1 MSDTTPTERRDE
13 AEAEAEA
20 TGAVA
25 TEGRLEPPAG
35 DPPSW
40 EWVLD
45 HPATPAEGVGPVRG
59 TGDLAPVTP
68 GPPATGP
75 SPWVPA
81 DAPPTPPAPPVGAG
95 GWEATDGPPA
105 PRASR
110 PPVPPA
116 PPAGPQAQP
125 GPSRPSGWR
134 PGLIGGLA
142 GALVGALV
150 AGGLVA
156 VAERDTTDSSPPPA
170 AEAAGQ
176 PGSTSSQLVGEP
188 LDIRGVLEK
197 VQPSVVSIETGQ
209 VRGGG
214 LYGAGAGSGVIIS
227 ADGLVL
233 TNAHVIEGADAIQ
246 VKLFDGTTLQADLVG
261 SSPADDVALIRVRGG
276 ERLQPAALG
285 SSDSLQVG
293 DEVIAI
299 GNALN
304 LEGTPTVTTGIVSA
318 TDRSIGTDGA
328 SLQNLIQTDAAINP
342 GNSGGA
348 LVNAAGEVVGI
359 NTAIIG
365 DAQNIGF
372 AIAIDPIRSLI
383 DQLRQG
389 NGEVQA
395 GAFLGVSTV
404 PLDSVD
410 PSVLDNFGI
419 TTDQG
424 ALVAEV
430 VPNSAADAAGLQPGD
445 VITGVD
451 GQEITENSQVGDI
464 VRAMEPG
471 DSITIEYE
479 RQGESQSTTAELG
492 SRQTSN

>member
-13 AEAEAEA
+13 AEA

-25 TEGRLEPPAG
+25 TEGRVEPPEG
-35 DPPSW
+35 DPPRW

-45 HPATPAEGVGPVRG
+45 HPATPTEGGDAVPRADDTAHLATEAPLAEPSGR
-59 TGDLAPVTP
+59 APAQPP
-68 GPPATGP
+68 GFPPGRPEA
-75 SPWVPA
+75 A
-81 DAPPTPPAPPVGAG
+81 DVPPAPPA
-95 GWEATDGPPA
+95 APP
-105 PRASR
+105 PL
-110 PPVPPA
+110 PPA

-156 VAERDTTDSSPPPA
+156 VAERDTTDPSPRPV
-170 AEAAGQ
+170 EVSAGQ
-176 PGSTSSQLVGEP
+176 PDPAASQLAGEP
-188 LDIRGVLEK
+188 LDIRGVLER

-209 VRGGG
+209 ARGGG

-246 VKLFDGTTLQADLVG
+246 VKLFDGTSLQADLVG

-276 ERLQPAALG
+276 ESLQPADLG
-285 SSDSLQVG
+285 SSDALQVG
-293 DEVIAI
+293 DEVVAI

-318 TDRSIGTDGA
+318 TGRSIGTDGA

-348 LVNAAGEVVGI
+348 LVNVAGEVVGI

-383 DQLRQG
+383 EELRQG
-389 NGEVQA
+389 SGQTRA
-395 GAFLGVSTV
+395 SAFLGVSTV

-430 VPNSAADAAGLQPGD
+430 VPNSAADEAGLQPGD
-445 VITGVD
+445 VITAVD
-451 GQEITENSQVGDI
+451 GEEITANSQVGDI
-464 VRAMEPG
+464 VRAKEPG
-471 DSITIEYE
+471 ESITIEFE
-479 RQGESQSTTAELG
+479 RQGDTQTTTAELG
-492 SRQTSN
+492 SRQTAN